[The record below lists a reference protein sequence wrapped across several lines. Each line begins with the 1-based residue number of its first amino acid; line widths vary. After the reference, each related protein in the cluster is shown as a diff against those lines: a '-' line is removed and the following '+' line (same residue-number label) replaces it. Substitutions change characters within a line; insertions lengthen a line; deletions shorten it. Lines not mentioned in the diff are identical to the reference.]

1 MKPMLKTA
9 FFSLVKRLMREGCN
23 PTINKYYAHQPV
35 NLVWIDSEGK
45 TQVEPIYQTSIGA
58 KNTVTARFDAWF
70 AAAVAEFHAE
80 AAECMDLNDKVIHG
94 DAVHTVTGFRNEI
107 ARSSNGTPRKYKR
120 TGVVILDGSIE
131 ANAGDLKPVVFND
144 VPADQLIETQWTDM
158 TITLT
163 VSNDRMQSA
172 IGKGV
177 ITSAFQAYSIAFDW
191 KIEFGGE
198 GYPATLSFVG
208 EPSITSP
215 LCHCRCD
222 DLLLVL
228 ETVDEKLG
236 LLDVIHDK
244 LATWTRYPLT
254 ERLKTS
260 GA

>member
-9 FFSLVKRLMREGCN
+9 FFSAVKSLLKDGVKPYFRAAN
-23 PTINKYYAHQPV
+23 F
-35 NLVWIDSEGK
+35 GK
-45 TQVEPIYQTSIGA
+45 LGLIEFVGTNGNTHVEQVYSCAWYSAERMS
-58 KNTVTARFDAWF
+58 ARFQGWF
-70 AAAVAEFHAE
+70 YAAVAEFHAE
-80 AAECMDLNDKVIHG
+80 AAERLEDGDKVLDG
-94 DAVHTVTGFRNEI
+94 ETVRTVTGFRNI
-107 ARSSNGTPRKYKR
+107 MRRSANGTPRDLKR
-120 TGVVILDGSIE
+120 TGVVILDDGIE

-158 TITLT
+158 TITHT
-163 VSNDRMQSA
+163 VSDDRMQSA
-172 IGKGV
+172 VGKGV

-244 LATWTRYPLT
+244 LATWTRYPIT